1 MMIIT
6 AIKQTLDN
14 VRDNFTTTV
23 TGVMTTS
30 FSLVILG
37 TFILIYLNLIHI
49 TQITFQ
55 KSNYSIFLQSD
66 TDSTTRLDIKS
77 HLRTIWGMAGIHEVS
92 AKEVRRQLIQSFGE
106 SGQMLEKLDFPKF
119 PDIIEFTLN
128 RPNELSQREL
138 EEIRQLPGVSE
149 IVFGQDTREQVNT
162 FFTIANFVG
171 VVLIMLLVVSI
182 ILIIHNSIQ
191 IALRIRWREI
201 EIYKILGAT
210 AAFIQLPYLFE
221 GIIIAVSGYLISLG
235 IIYLLYEF
243 VVAGITFNE
252 ATFGIRQLVRFFTPA
267 EFLISLFLLVFL
279 GIISSA
285 LASNKIIKE
294 LDAGQA

>member
-1 MMIIT
+1 MIIT

-14 VRDNFTTTV
+14 VRDNFMTTV

-37 TFILIYLNLIHI
+37 TFILVYLNLIHI

-66 TDSTTRLDIKS
+66 TDSTTRLDITS
-77 HLRTIWGMAGIHEVS
+77 HLRTIWGMAGIHEVP

-106 SGQMLEKLDFPKF
+106 SGQMLEKLDFPQF

-128 RPNELSQREL
+128 RSNELSPREL

-149 IVFGQDTREQVNT
+149 IVFGQDTREQVKT

-171 VVLIMLLVVSI
+171 VALIVLLVVSI

-210 AAFIQLPYLFE
+210 TAFIQLPYLFE

-235 IIYLLYEF
+235 VIYLLYEF

-294 LDAGQA
+294 LDASQA